1 MMKYELQ
8 SLVVWAALASLLV
21 ACVALPVDTNLPSGD
36 MSLRTL
42 QPCAPPCWYN
52 IVPGRSTGDDV
63 KRILPTLPFIN
74 PQSIEERHLEG
85 NRNYFRWRYTNPPE
99 TSGSILVQNNIVIMV
114 EAEPG
119 FKLELRE
126 VVDRFGSPDRVLPNN
141 FVLPDG
147 GYYAVLIYYPNK
159 GLAFATPRL
168 PHLGYSAE
176 EYSIEPTF
184 PINTVYY
191 LEPITL
197 EQLIIYVH
205 EIRPEQV
212 ESVLE
217 RTYPWQGFGT
227 FPFRLQPTPTP

>member
-1 MMKYELQ
+1 MEYRLQ
-8 SLVVWAALASLLV
+8 YLILWAVLANLLV
-21 ACVALPVDTNLPSGD
+21 ACTAPPANTNTPPGD
-36 MSLRTL
+36 MSLQTL

-52 IVPGRSTGDDV
+52 IVPGKSTGDDV
-63 KRILPTLPFIN
+63 RRILPTLPFIDA
-74 PQSIEERHLEG
+74 QSIEERHFEE
-85 NRNYFRWRYTNPPE
+85 NRSYFRWRYTNPPE
-99 TSGSILVQNNIVIMV
+99 TSGSILLQNDVVVMV

-119 FKLELRE
+119 IKLALRE
-126 VVDRFGSPDRVLPNN
+126 VVDRFGPPDRVLPNN

-159 GLAFATPRL
+159 GLVFGTPRL

-191 LEPITL
+191 LEPATL
-197 EQLIIYVH
+197 EQLIINVH
-205 EIRPEQV
+205 EIKPEQV
-212 ESVLE
+212 KSVLG

-227 FPFRLQPTPTP
+227 FPFRSTPTP